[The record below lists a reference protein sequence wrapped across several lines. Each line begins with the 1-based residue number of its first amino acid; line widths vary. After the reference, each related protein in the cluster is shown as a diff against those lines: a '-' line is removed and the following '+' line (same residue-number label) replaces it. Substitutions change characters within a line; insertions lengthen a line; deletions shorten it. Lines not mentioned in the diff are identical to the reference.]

1 MSWLD
6 KVKKVLATAQN
17 LAPIIGTFVPGA
29 KSVTDAVNKIHLD
42 PERSND
48 EAVELLA
55 ASVES
60 LEARVLSLEKA
71 AKAKK

>member
-6 KVKKVLATAQN
+6 KVKKVLATAQT
-17 LAPIIGTFVPGA
+17 LAPIVGTFVPGA
-29 KSVTDAVNKIHLD
+29 KSVTDAVNQIHLD
-42 PERSND
+42 PNRSND
-48 EAVELLA
+48 DAVQLLA

-60 LEARVLSLEKA
+60 MEARLLSLEKA